1 LIEKALSSK
10 GAFKRARDDDAELN
24 CPITH
29 DLFEDPVVAADGHTY
44 ERAAIQTQ
52 ITSGNRRSPMT
63 NARLSHTTLT
73 ANRTVKKFV
82 DAHRAMLV
90 AAGARKRQRFET
102 NEPPAERL
110 SDALS

>member
-1 LIEKALSSK
+1 MIEKALSSK

-29 DLFEDPVVAADGHTY
+29 DLFEDPVVAVDGHTY
-44 ERAAIQTQ
+44 ERTAIQTQ
-52 ITSGNRRSPMT
+52 ITSGNQRSPMT

-73 ANRTVKKFV
+73 ANRTVKKLP